1 MRFIWRPGG
10 VLGTD
15 DVGHASACPANSGEL
30 RSLGQ
35 AEACPTAD
43 PALVLAPEAPYPLR
57 GGGALRTASLIQY
70 LAHTR
75 PVDLI
80 LFRQPGAA
88 DPATQLPAGLVR
100 RVSVI
105 QLPPT
110 GRGQAARAVRNSARM
125 VRRI

>member
-15 DVGHASACPANSGEL
+15 DVGQGEL

-35 AEACPTAD
+35 AEACPTSD
-43 PALVLAPEAPYPLR
+43 PALVLDPEAPYPLV

-70 LAHTR
+70 LARTR

-80 LFRQPGAA
+80 LFRQPGAP
-88 DPATQLPAGLVR
+88 DPASHLPAGLIR
-100 RVSVI
+100 RASVI

-110 GRGQAARAVRNSARM
+110 GHGQTARAVRNGAR
-125 VRRI
+125 VI

>member
-35 AEACPTAD
+35 AEACPTSD
-43 PALVLAPEAPYPLR
+43 PALVLAPEPPYPLV
-57 GGGALRTASLIQY
+57 GGGALRTASLIHY
-70 LAHTR
+70 LARTR
-75 PVDLI
+75 DVDLI
-80 LFRQPGAA
+80 LFQQPGAP
-88 DPATQLPAGLVR
+88 DPVQDLPAGLAR

-105 QLPPT
+105 HLPPT
-110 GRGQAARAVRNSARM
+110 GRGQTARATRNA
-125 VRRI
+125 I